1 MSSRVS
7 YGIALLLLFLAAAL
21 RMVSLADLPAGLTP
35 REQQTIRLMETARRG
50 TITILFEEAPGR
62 GVEMLGPTAL
72 AVTTVFTGAGPFALR
87 WTFVLASLV
96 MLTLVYTL
104 AVRLFG
110 VLAGLAALA
119 LLALSF
125 WPTLLARSILIDGL
139 VPLLVVVVML
149 ALARAVPVYRI
160 AREETATTAA
170 FATFGAAL
178 GVAFYLHPVGLL
190 AALGAMI
197 FIVYV
202 VLSRRPFDRQRLSYI
217 GFSVLLVIIVS
228 VPYLIF
234 SINRLGLNAASHL
247 IGGLNDVGGSVLNSL
262 AALVATGDQNPAHNL
277 PGRPLFDPITALL
290 IVAGMGALVWFRRH
304 ARYVLVLVFLLA
316 MMPVALISEGAPN
329 YSDMAAWMVPL
340 ALCFGAATHLLL
352 TRSSQRLRPV
362 LAAGLVALGGFNLI
376 CTARDLL
383 TVWPTLEPVRQ
394 AYESDLHQLAR
405 FLDREMGTIP
415 TVICYPQVSGVGGG
429 RTLNATQRLI
439 LMTNR
444 RPLVGVRFVDCNTG
458 LIFPRG
464 GELFNVLLVEPDAL
478 DTAPGYLREWLA
490 LGTPRTD
497 PNLPTGRVL
506 RMEVGPALADRLG
519 VFTTTV
525 AARYGEIAQ
534 LEPPVNPPIRFGGNV
549 TWLGNEPDTN
559 RRYRPGDVL
568 TVINYWRVESGVV
581 PADLQFFTHVLSDP
595 VTVADNRDM
604 ISVDVSYLRERDV
617 FVQVVPISLRTTLL
631 PGTYLVSIGA
641 YQQQTGARLPV
652 FDAEQQRQGDRLIL
666 YSVEIGG

>member
-1 MSSRVS
+1 MS

-21 RMVSLADLPAGLTP
+21 RMVQLADLPAGLTA

-50 TITILFEEAPGR
+50 TITILFEESPGR

-96 MLTLVYTL
+96 LLTLVYTL

-110 VLAGLAALA
+110 ALAGLAAMA

-139 VPLLVVVVML
+139 VPLVVVVVML

-160 AREETATTAA
+160 AREETATTTA

-197 FIVYV
+197 FIVYA
-202 VLSRRPFDRQRLSYI
+202 VLSRPFDRQRLSYI
-217 GFSVLLVIIVS
+217 GFSVLIVIIVT

-234 SINRLGLNAASHL
+234 SINRPGLNAASHL
-247 IGGLNDVGGSVLNSL
+247 LGDFSDVGGSLVNSVV
-262 AALVATGDQNPAHNL
+262 ALLGPGDQNPAHNL

-290 IVAGMGALVWFRRH
+290 VAAGVVALVWFRRY
-304 ARYVLVLVFLLA
+304 ARYVLVGVFLIVMA
-316 MMPVALISEGAPN
+316 PVALLADAAPN
-329 YSDMAAWMVPL
+329 YMGMAAWMVPL
-340 ALCFGAATHLLL
+340 ALCFGAAVHLLL
-352 TRSSQRLRPV
+352 TRSPQRLRPV
-362 LAAGLVALGGFNLI
+362 LAAGLGVLGAFNLI
-376 CTARDLL
+376 WTGRDLL
-383 TVWPTLEPVRQ
+383 SLWPTLEPVRQ
-394 AYESDLHQLAR
+394 AYETDLHQLAR

-444 RPLVGVRFVDCNTG
+444 RPLVSIRFVDCNTG

-464 GELFNVLLVEPDAL
+464 GELFNVVLVEPDAL

-497 PNLPTGRVL
+497 LNLPTGRVL
-506 RMEVGPALADRLG
+506 RMAVGPTLADRLG

-525 AARYGEIAQ
+525 AARYGEIVQ

-559 RRYRPGDVL
+559 RRYRPGDVM
-568 TVINYWRVESGVV
+568 TVINYWRVESGVI
-581 PADLQFFTHVLSDP
+581 PPDLQFFTHVLSDP

-617 FVQVVPISLRTTLL
+617 FVQLVPIPLRTTLL
-631 PGTYLVSIGA
+631 PGSYWVSIGA

-666 YSVEIGG
+666 YSVEIGE